1 MQRPRVGHIQFLNC
15 LPLYYGLINNN
26 VLFDIELVKG
36 TPIELNQWLIEG
48 KLDIGP
54 ISSIE
59 YCRCSDDL
67 WLLPNLSVS
76 CDGAVKSIL
85 LVSKVPLSDLDG
97 RKVALANTS
106 ATSQALTK
114 IILSEKY
121 KAKPEYFVCPPDLG
135 EMFLEADAALL
146 IGDAALRVLVGDID
160 VLIYDLGLE
169 WKKFTGRRTIFAVW
183 AVRKAYALA
192 QPELTN
198 QVYQSFLNS
207 MRYSIKNV
215 SKIAKAAAR
224 WEPFSA
230 EFLEQYFR
238 SLRFD
243 FDKEHQEDLLY
254 FASKAIEH
262 GFLDRLPKLKFVR
275 VGR

>member
-1 MQRPRVGHIQFLNC
+1 MQRPRIGHIQFLNC

-36 TPIELNQWLIEG
+36 TPMELNQWLIEG

-59 YCRCSDDL
+59 YCRYSDDL

-85 LVSKVPLSDLDG
+85 LVSKLPLSDLDG

-121 KAKPEYFVCPPDLG
+121 KVKPEYFVCPPDLG
-135 EMFLEADAALL
+135 GMFLEADAALL
-146 IGDAALRVLVGDID
+146 IGDAALRILVEDIR
-160 VLIYDLGLE
+160 VRVYDLGLE

-215 SKIAKAAAR
+215 SEIAKAAAR

-243 FDKEHQEDLLY
+243 FDKRYQEDLIY

-262 GFLDRLPKLKFVR
+262 GFLDRLPKLRFVK
-275 VGR
+275 VGE